1 MGLGSISTA
10 NATMVRDD
18 YTVGISN
25 TGMANPYGFTTNQRF
40 NFSVT
45 YNNAEF
51 TTETTESST
60 RKNFLNPIFDLGDL
74 AFLFPAS
81 VSSSSYSF
89 FSNNEFDV
97 ITEGFQYKASNANT
111 FLEGNTAGF
120 TFFRNINAGLHFTF
134 SSYGLPTQTDLT
146 PISEPLPPISEP
158 LPPIIPTPLLPP
170 TITSTEVPEPETL
183 AMMLLGLPMMAWTVR
198 RRKKV

>member
-1 MGLGSISTA
+1 VGLGSISTA

-18 YTVGISN
+18 YTVQINNMGV
-25 TGMANPYGFTTNQRF
+25 NPYGFTSSQRF

-111 FLEGNTAGF
+111 FLEGNTAADF
-120 TFFRNINAGLHFTF
+120 TFFRNINTGLNFTF
-134 SSYGLPTQTDLT
+134 SNGGLLPTQTDLT
-146 PISEPLPPISEP
+146 PA
-158 LPPIIPTPLLPP
+158 PTPATTP
-170 TITSTEVPEPETL
+170 TPTPTPTDVPEPESIAL
-183 AMMLLGLPMMAWTVR
+183 IGLGFLGMAAM